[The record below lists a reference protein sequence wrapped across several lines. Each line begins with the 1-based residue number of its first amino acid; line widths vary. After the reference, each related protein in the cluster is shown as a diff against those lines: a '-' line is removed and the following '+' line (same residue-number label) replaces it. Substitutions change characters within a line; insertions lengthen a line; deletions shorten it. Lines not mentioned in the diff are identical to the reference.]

1 MQIFGDIALV
11 AALIML
17 GGLFVAAE
25 IALVSLRDSQIKAM
39 GQRGKRGARVA
50 ALASNPNRFLAAIQ
64 VGITLFGLFS
74 AAIGAERFGKYL
86 IPELQDLGLSESSA
100 NLLSIILITI
110 VVAYFTLI
118 IGELVPKR
126 IAIVRA
132 ESVALAAAS
141 TVDRIA
147 GLFRPIIWVLSKSTD
162 LIVRAVGI
170 DPKQARDQMS
180 EEELLDLLTGHARLT
195 EQEREIVEEVF
206 LAGDRQV
213 HEVML
218 PRTEVDFLDSNTPI
232 SQAIKTIIESGHSR
246 YPVVKGSFD
255 EIVGFIHIRDLL
267 DPNLRERQL
276 RVGDLVR
283 EALFMPGTKGLL
295 PALTEMRAAGQ
306 HLAIVVDEYGGTDGI
321 VTLEDIVEEFIGQIR
336 DEYDGDEKNEVQSVR
351 AGEYH
356 FDGLTSLDDVL
367 DETGMEVVDGPY
379 ETVGGFLMHQLGRI
393 PEIGDKI
400 SQPSAEFEIE
410 SIEGKRAGK
419 IRMIVT
425 DHEQSKAEENLK

>member
-1 MQIFGDIALV
+1 
-11 AALIML
+11 
-17 GGLFVAAE
+17 
-25 IALVSLRDSQIKAM
+25 
-39 GQRGKRGARVA
+39 
-50 ALASNPNRFLAAIQ
+50 
-64 VGITLFGLFS
+64 
-74 AAIGAERFGKYL
+74 L
-86 IPELQDLGLSESSA
+86 IPELQDLGLSETSA

-147 GLFRPIIWVLSKSTD
+147 RLFRPIIWVLSKSTD
-162 LIVRAVGI
+162 LIVRAIGI
-170 DPKQARDQMS
+170 NPKESREKIS

-232 SQAIKTIIESGHSR
+232 SQAIKTIMESGHSR

-267 DPNLRERQL
+267 DPNLRERQV

-367 DETGMEVVDGPY
+367 DETGIEVVDGPY

-393 PEIGDKI
+393 PEVGDKI

>member
-1 MQIFGDIALV
+1 MQIFGDLALV
-11 AALIML
+11 STLIL
-17 GGLFVAAE
+17 LCGLFVAAE
-25 IALVSLRDSQIKAM
+25 IALITLRDTQIRAISQK
-39 GQRGKRGARVA
+39 GRRGARVA
-50 ALASNPNRFLAAIQ
+50 ALAGNPNRFLAAIQ

-86 IPELQDLGLSESSA
+86 IPKLQDFGLSENTA

-126 IAIVRA
+126 IAIVRSEA
-132 ESVALAAAS
+132 IALATAG

-147 GLFRPIIWVLSKSTD
+147 KLFRPVIWVLSKSTD
-162 LIVRAVGI
+162 LIVRAFGI
-170 DPKQARDQMS
+170 DPKQSRERVS
-180 EEELLDLLTGHARLT
+180 EEELLDLLSGHARLT

-206 LAGDRQV
+206 SAGDRQV

-232 SQAIKTIIESGHSR
+232 SQAIKTIMASGHSR

-255 EIVGFIHIRDLL
+255 EIIGFIHIRDLL
-267 DPNLRERQL
+267 DPNLRERQV

-283 EALFMPGTKGLL
+283 NALFMPGTKGLL

-336 DEYDGDEKNEVQSVR
+336 DEYDGDEIEEVRSNHP
-351 AGEYH
+351 GEYH
-356 FDGLTSLDDVL
+356 FDGLTSLSDVL
-367 DETGMEVVDGPY
+367 DKTGIEIVDGPY
-379 ETVGGFLMHQLGRI
+379 ETVGGFLMQQLGRI
-393 PEIGDKI
+393 PVIGDKI
-400 SQPSAEFEIE
+400 LQPNASFEVE
-410 SIEGKRAGK
+410 SIDGKRAGR
-419 IRMIVT
+419 IHMIVL
-425 DHEQSKAEENLK
+425 AESQE

>member
-1 MQIFGDIALV
+1 
-11 AALIML
+11 ML

-25 IALVSLRDSQIKAM
+25 IALVSLRDSQIKAI

-86 IPELQDLGLSESSA
+86 IPELQDLGLSEGSA

-147 GLFRPIIWVLSKSTD
+147 RLFRPIIWVLSKSTD

-232 SQAIKTIIESGHSR
+232 SQAIKTIIER

-267 DPNLRERQL
+267 DPNLRERQV

-367 DETGMEVVDGPY
+367 DETGIEVVDGPY

-393 PEIGDKI
+393 PEVGDKI

-425 DHEQSKAEENLK
+425 DHGQSKVEENLT

>member
-11 AALIML
+11 ATLIML

-50 ALASNPNRFLAAIQ
+50 DLASNPNRFLAAIQ

-74 AAIGAERFGKYL
+74 AAIGAERFGQYL
-86 IPELQDLGLSESSA
+86 IPELQDLGLSETSA

-267 DPNLRERQL
+267 DPNLRERQV

-367 DETGMEVVDGPY
+367 DETGIEVVDGPY

-393 PEIGDKI
+393 PEVGDKI

-425 DHEQSKAEENLK
+425 DHGQSKAEENLK

>member
-1 MQIFGDIALV
+1 
-11 AALIML
+11 ML

-25 IALVSLRDSQIKAM
+25 IALVSLRESQIKAM
-39 GQRGKRGARVA
+39 SQRGKRGARVA
-50 ALASNPNRFLAAIQ
+50 ALASNPTRFLAAIQ

-74 AAIGAERFGKYL
+74 AAIGAERFGRYL

-110 VVAYFTLI
+110 V
-118 IGELVPKR
+118 
-126 IAIVRA
+126 RA
-132 ESVALAAAS
+132 ESVAHAAAS

-147 GLFRPIIWVLSKSTD
+147 RLFRPIIWVLSKSTD
-162 LIVRAVGI
+162 LIVRLIGI
-170 DPKQARDQMS
+170 DPKQARDKIS

-218 PRTEVDFLDSNTPI
+218 PRTEVDFLDSSTPI

-267 DPNLRERQL
+267 DPSLRERQV

-306 HLAIVVDEYGGTDGI
+306 HLAIVLDEYGGTDGI

-367 DETGMEVVDGPY
+367 DETGIEVVDGPY

-393 PEIGDKI
+393 PEVGDKVFQ
-400 SQPSAEFEIE
+400 SSAEFEIE

-425 DHEQSKAEENLK
+425 DHGQSNTEANSNEH

>member
-1 MQIFGDIALV
+1 
-11 AALIML
+11 
-17 GGLFVAAE
+17 
-25 IALVSLRDSQIKAM
+25 
-39 GQRGKRGARVA
+39 
-50 ALASNPNRFLAAIQ
+50 
-64 VGITLFGLFS
+64 
-74 AAIGAERFGKYL
+74 
-86 IPELQDLGLSESSA
+86 
-100 NLLSIILITI
+100 
-110 VVAYFTLI
+110 
-118 IGELVPKR
+118 
-126 IAIVRA
+126 
-132 ESVALAAAS
+132 
-141 TVDRIA
+141 
-147 GLFRPIIWVLSKSTD
+147 
-162 LIVRAVGI
+162 
-170 DPKQARDQMS
+170 MS

-267 DPNLRERQL
+267 DPNLRERQV

-336 DEYDGDEKNEVQSVR
+336 DEYDGDEINEVQPGR
-351 AGEYH
+351 TGEYH
-356 FDGLTSLDDVL
+356 FDGLTSLGDVL
-367 DETGMEVVDGPY
+367 DETGIEFIDGPY

-393 PEIGDKI
+393 PEVGDKI
-400 SQPSAEFEIE
+400 SQPNAEFEIE

-425 DHEQSKAEENLK
+425 DQGKSKAEEKLN